1 MRFFIKVR
9 TVSGAEY
16 FGKSVELTEAEKEEV
31 LHTTKNFNDLNV
43 FQLEDTNNSVI
54 SFNLSHVES
63 ISLETI

>member
-1 MRFFIKVR
+1 MHYFIKVR